1 MAIYTAGFAEWTAE
15 RFFQRLKLEAVD
27 RLIDVRLRPSSQL
40 AGFAKQRD
48 LQYFLRS
55 IVNAEYLHEPRF
67 APTAEILDA
76 YRKRKLTWEVYEKAF
91 TALLADR
98 KVEETVDRAMFAGSP
113 VLLCSE
119 HAPDMCHRRLVCD
132 YLSRYWSE
140 VAEVVHLT

>member
-1 MAIYTAGFAEWTAE
+1 MAIYTAGFAEWSAE
-15 RFFQRLKLEAVD
+15 RFFQRLKLEGVD

-55 IVNAEYLHEPRF
+55 ILSADYIHEPRL

-76 YRKRKLTWEVYEKAF
+76 YRKKKLTWEQYEKAF
-91 TALLADR
+91 TALLANR
-98 KVEETVDRAMFAGSP
+98 KVEETVDPAIFVGSP

-140 VAEVVHLT
+140 IGEVVHLT